1 MGLKVNLFGALA
13 ASAALVIAPALV
25 AQAATVSVSNNFNTG
40 DQVAESYTVYTPTG
54 AVSQVAGDGISG
66 SGSLFADPA
75 GTDTILVTKQAFDI
89 SGVGQSVV
97 LSAFVHNTTDSGYF
111 TMGVTSYED
120 VSTHTTY
127 NSALRPDDAAGFAV
141 HGGGFLS
148 LAEDEETDGNWDSD
162 DDTYFDVVHVAPVG
176 DTIGATSDDQWYKIV
191 VKVTRVSDTAFDLGV
206 ELWPANADGSIVDGA
221 TEPIAEYHRSPDA
234 PTVAAAS
241 QVYGYIGF
249 SWSRFDHADNVVITG
264 DAVGAIADGE
274 GQPTLPDTGSNT
286 LVPGSLAI
294 ASLLAGAV
302 VLVAVQ
308 RYRSR

>member
-1 MGLKVNLFGALA
+1 
-13 ASAALVIAPALV
+13 
-25 AQAATVSVSNNFNTG
+25 
-40 DQVAESYTVYTPTG
+40 
-54 AVSQVAGDGISG
+54 
-66 SGSLFADPA
+66 LFADPT

-97 LSAFVHNTTDSGYF
+97 LSAYLHNTTDSGYF
-111 TMGVTSYED
+111 TMGVTSHAD

-148 LAEDEETDGNWDSD
+148 LAEDEETDGGWDSD

-176 DTIGATSDDQWYKIV
+176 ETIGAASDDQWYKIV
-191 VKVTRVSDTAFDLGV
+191 VKVTRLSETAFDLGL

-221 TEPIAEYHRSPDA
+221 TEPMAEFHRSPDV
-234 PTVAAAS
+234 PTVAASS

-264 DAVGAIADGE
+264 DAVGGSADGE
-274 GQPTLPDTGSNT
+274 SAAGESEPTLPDTGWNT
-286 LVPGSLAI
+286 ALPGALAFM
-294 ASLLAGAV
+294 SMLAGAV
-302 VLVAVQ
+302 VLVAVRRQ
-308 RYRSR
+308 RSR